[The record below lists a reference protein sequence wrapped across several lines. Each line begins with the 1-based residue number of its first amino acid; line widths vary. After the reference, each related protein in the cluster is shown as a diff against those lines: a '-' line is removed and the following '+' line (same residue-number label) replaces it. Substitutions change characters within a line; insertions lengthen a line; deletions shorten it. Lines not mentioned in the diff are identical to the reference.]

1 MPHRQIL
8 LVTLL
13 TVTTVGI
20 ATLLLIL
27 SPAMPGA
34 PHLWW
39 WLFLVLLPLGLA
51 SAIMMSW
58 GWAAMACVAYGT
70 IGLAI
75 DLATFVSILGG
86 REGSDLTLALSV
98 VSGSANFTLIGFGGR
113 AFWMV
118 LHGPGPRESRP
129 PSPPSPSPS
138 SPS

>member
-13 TVTTVGI
+13 TVTAVGI
-20 ATLLLIL
+20 ATLLLI
-27 SPAMPGA
+27 MPGA
-34 PHLWW
+34 LHLWW

-75 DLATFVSILGG
+75 DLATVVSILGG
-86 REGSDLTLALSV
+86 REGSGLTLALSV
-98 VSGSANFTLIGFGGR
+98 VSGSANFALIVFGGR
-113 AFWMV
+113 AFWRI
-118 LHGPGPRESRP
+118 LQGPGPRESRP
-129 PSPPSPSPS
+129 PNPPSPSPS

>member
-13 TVTTVGI
+13 TVTAVGI

-27 SPAMPGA
+27 TPVMPEA
-34 PHLWW
+34 LHLSW

-75 DLATFVSILGG
+75 DLATVVSILGG
-86 REGSDLTLALSV
+86 REGSGLTLALSV
-98 VSGSANFTLIGFGGR
+98 VSGSANFALIVFGAR
-113 AFWMV
+113 AFWMI
-118 LHGPGPRESRP
+118 LQGPGPRESRP
-129 PSPPSPSPS
+129 PNPPSPSPS